1 MKEDVKRVL
10 RLEQPLKGTEIARRI
25 GHDRGAVNSF
35 LDKNRDVFTQ
45 NAAFKWS
52 LAVDRIKSVSI
63 ASLNLSTRVSALKVQ
78 LTTISQMQRC

>member
-35 LDKNRDVFTQ
+35 LDIETFSHRTQ
-45 NAAFKWS
+45 RSNGPWP
-52 LAVDRIKSVSI
+52 
-63 ASLNLSTRVSALKVQ
+63 
-78 LTTISQMQRC
+78 